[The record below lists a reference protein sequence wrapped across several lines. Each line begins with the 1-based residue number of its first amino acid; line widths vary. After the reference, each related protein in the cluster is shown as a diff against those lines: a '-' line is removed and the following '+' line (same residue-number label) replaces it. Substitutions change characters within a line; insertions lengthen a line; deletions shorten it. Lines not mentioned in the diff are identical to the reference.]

1 MLYGAR
7 FAGALRL
14 FLRAAYAFELIS
26 EAAKW
31 LLGHKRPLRAERVRV
46 YLQVLRGL

>member
-7 FAGALRL
+7 FASWLRL
-14 FLRAAYAFELIS
+14 FLRAAYAFELAT

-31 LLGHKRPLRAERVRV
+31 LLGHKRPLRTERVHV
-46 YLQVLRGL
+46 YWQVLRDL